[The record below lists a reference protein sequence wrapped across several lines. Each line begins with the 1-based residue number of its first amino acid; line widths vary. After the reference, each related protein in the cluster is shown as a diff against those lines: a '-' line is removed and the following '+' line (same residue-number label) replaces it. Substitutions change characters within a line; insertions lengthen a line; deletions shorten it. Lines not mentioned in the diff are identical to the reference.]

1 MYCLVDEALVLLI
14 RERALMLPDP
24 EPIENSSY
32 YSKDSAMEYID
43 QMIKDEGRPEE
54 EFSM

>member
-1 MYCLVDEALVLLI
+1 MDEALVLLI

-24 EPIENSSY
+24 EPMENNSY
-32 YSKDSAMEYID
+32 YSKDSAIEYID
-43 QMIKDEGRPEE
+43 QMIKDEGRQDE